1 MIGVIIVTSLIV
13 SSLYGTTTYCIC
25 KSLMK
30 KRERESCDEEEVSE
44 FIL

>member
-1 MIGVIIVTSLIV
+1 MIGVIIITSLIV
-13 SSLYGTTTYCIC
+13 SSLYGITTYCFC

-30 KRERESCDEEEVSE
+30 KRDRVSGDEEEETE